1 MRGAVIAMLLL
12 LLLLLLQKRLADDLS
27 VFSMQSV
34 LNDA

>member
-12 LLLLLLQKRLADDLS
+12 LLLEKRLADDLS

>member
-12 LLLLLLQKRLADDLS
+12 LLLLLLEKRLADDLS

>member
-1 MRGAVIAMLLL
+1 MRGAVIAMLL

>member
-12 LLLLLLQKRLADDLS
+12 LLLLEKRLADDLS